1 MMPETVGRVVSVSL
15 SASHSFSKP
24 VAPTIR
30 LVAGLGV
37 EGDAHCGALVKHRYR
52 VKQDPT
58 QPNLC
63 QVHLLQAELQAE
75 LRAKGFSI
83 APGEMGENITT
94 AGIDLLGLPT
104 GARLS
109 LGESAVVEVTGLRN
123 PCVQMNRFRPG
134 LMPAVIERKAAGK
147 AVKKAGIMG
156 IVIAGGE
163 VRAGDAI
170 RVELPERPWRELVC
184 V

>member
-1 MMPETVGRVVSVSL
+1 MMKGRVLSVSL
-15 SASHSFSKP
+15 SGSHSFSKP
-24 VAPTIR
+24 VAASIR
-30 LVAGLGV
+30 LLAGLGV

-63 QVHLLQAELQAE
+63 QVHLLQAELFEE

-83 APGEMGENITT
+83 APGEMGENIATS
-94 AGIDLLGLPT
+94 GLDLLALPT
-104 GARLS
+104 GARLQI
-109 LGESAVVEVTGLRN
+109 GESAVVEVTGLRN
-123 PCVQMNRFRPG
+123 PCVQMNQFRPG
-134 LMPAVIERKAAGK
+134 LMPAVIERKSAGK
-147 AVKKAGIMG
+147 VVKKAGIMG

-170 RVELPERPWRELVC
+170 RVELPEPPWRDLVC